1 VRPLLRKPSRVS
13 LFFLVLSLLALQVLQ
28 AYEVPLTPAA
38 IHEAY
43 VLGRRNDQATSDFL
57 NPYIKQLTAGT
68 EHPDITQ
75 IEILTPFAQVVDLSR
90 RNATTNY
97 TEQQAAEDYRRQ
109 GDKIIVHIN
118 IMLPAAYAAA
128 AQKSLPETPPAE
140 NNPTENKGASL
151 RPENFWQNFRFS
163 LKQHGKVI
171 ATRSINDRPIY
182 STPTKDTP
190 SVLDGAMVW
199 LEYDAKDVASVPAT
213 VEVVTPESKTVSAMF
228 DLKKLR

>member
-1 VRPLLRKPSRVS
+1 MRNVLRVL
-13 LFFLVLSLLALQVLQ
+13 LFFVVCCLLALQVLH
-28 AYEVPLTPAA
+28 AYEAPLTAAA

-68 EHPDITQ
+68 GHPDVTQ
-75 IEILTPFAQVVDLSR
+75 IEVLTPFAQVVDLSR
-90 RNATTNY
+90 RNATAQY
-97 TEQQAAEDYRRQ
+97 TEEQAAGNYRQQ
-109 GDKIIVHIN
+109 GDKIIFQIT

-128 AQKSLPETPPAE
+128 AQKKLPETPP
-140 NNPTENKGASL
+140 PTENKDASL
-151 RPENFWQNFRFS
+151 RPENFWQNFRFN
-163 LKQHGKVI
+163 LKQHGKVV
-171 ATRSINDRPIY
+171 ATRSIHDRPIY

-199 LEYDAKDVASVPAT
+199 LEYDATDVAPEPAT
-213 VEVVTPESKTVSAMF
+213 IEVLTPESKTVSAMF